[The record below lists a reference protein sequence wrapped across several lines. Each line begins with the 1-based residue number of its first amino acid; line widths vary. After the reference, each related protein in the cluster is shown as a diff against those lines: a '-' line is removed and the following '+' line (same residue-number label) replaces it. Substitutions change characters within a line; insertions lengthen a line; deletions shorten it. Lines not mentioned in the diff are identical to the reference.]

1 MHKVLGSAAFLF
13 AFGMASAAYT
23 ADLSVSTPP
32 AAPIEQPV
40 FTWTGFYVGLNGGGA
55 FGGDD
60 KFGLHSGDTFL
71 GKFGK
76 IEGSGFFGGGQIGYN
91 YQVDPNW
98 VIGLEADFQGANIH
112 DTVTNDGAHGSSK
125 INWFGTLRPRVGY
138 AYDNTLFYGT
148 GGLAYGHIDYK
159 GSLDGVGSFSED
171 KTKAGWVL
179 GAGVEHAFT
188 DNVTAKLEYQ
198 YVDFGSFTAGGDA
211 LSSKA
216 TADFHS
222 IRVGVNYKF

>member
-13 AFGMASAAYT
+13 AVAMSSAAYT

-91 YQVDPNW
+91 YQIDPNW
-98 VIGLEADFQGANIH
+98 VIGLEADFQGADIH
-112 DTVTNDGAHGSSK
+112 DSLTNDGAHAASK
-125 INWFGTLRPRVGY
+125 INWFGTLRPRLGY

-159 GSLDGVGSFSED
+159 ASLDGVGSFSED

-198 YVDFGSFTAGGDA
+198 YVNLGSFTAGGDA
-211 LSSKA
+211 LSTKA